1 MMAMIF
7 LFGLIVLES
16 HSILLNITDG
26 KHRPKNIVHNVKK
39 KMLDISFAF
48 YEVTLEWEINCR
60 YAL

>member
-16 HSILLNITDG
+16 HGILLNITEG
-26 KHRPKNIVHNVKK
+26 EHRPKNIVHNVK